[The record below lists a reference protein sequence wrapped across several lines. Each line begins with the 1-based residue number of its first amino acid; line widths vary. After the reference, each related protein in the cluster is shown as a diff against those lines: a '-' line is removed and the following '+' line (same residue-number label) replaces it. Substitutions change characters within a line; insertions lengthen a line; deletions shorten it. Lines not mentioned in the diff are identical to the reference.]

1 MTQFIAEIIIEG
13 KPNVADPEGEV
24 IQRDLIQ
31 KGGYS
36 TITNVRSGKYL
47 RMLVDAANAK
57 TAYSLLEEMCNKLR
71 IYNPIAHNL
80 TIRIQE

>member
-47 RMLVDAANAK
+47 RMLVDAANAN